1 MNMSLKKR
9 EGIEEG
15 RWTQMEGEEWK
26 SRVMEKA
33 GEEDGK
39 RRRRGKRKVRG
50 EIRKE

>member
-1 MNMSLKKR
+1 MNMSLRKR

-33 GEEDGK
+33 GEEDGMS
-39 RRRRGKRKVRG
+39 RREDEEERGK
-50 EIRKE
+50 